1 MKTTDYIL
9 SRGLFERNE
18 KTFLVDFEENVKT
31 KSYEFLYLTNKY
43 SNLFINDSY
52 FIKELSYF
60 YKGELIG
67 VIPYKLEFLLS
78 VFKESESILELEND
92 WDDNGSLK
100 YEIQTWKA
108 TILFIIDY
116 SVTLLNDFNTT
127 IDKPKIYNGPSGSID
142 ILWEY
147 DTYTFLVNI
156 AKDGLNASFYA
167 DNTINTQRI
176 RGEFKLKRFKK
187 TLIPFAIQF

>member
-9 SRGLFERNE
+9 SKSLFERSN
-18 KTFLVDFEENVKT
+18 KPFLIDIDESVKT
-31 KSYEFLYLTNKY
+31 KGYDFVFEINKY
-43 SNLFINDSY
+43 SNLFITDSY
-52 FIKELSYF
+52 VKKEFSYL

-67 VIPYKLEFLLS
+67 VLPHQLNFLIS
-78 VFKESESILELEND
+78 VFEESESILKLEND
-92 WDDNGSLK
+92 WDDNDSPK

-108 TILFIIDY
+108 AIRFLIDY

-127 IDKPKIYNGPSGSID
+127 IDKPKIYNGPNGTID

-176 RGEFKLKRFKK
+176 RGEFKLDSFKK